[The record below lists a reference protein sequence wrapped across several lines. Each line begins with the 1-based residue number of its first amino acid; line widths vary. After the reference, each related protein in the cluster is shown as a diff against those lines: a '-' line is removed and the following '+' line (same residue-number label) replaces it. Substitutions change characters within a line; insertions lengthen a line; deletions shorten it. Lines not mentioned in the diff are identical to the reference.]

1 MTSSPLPV
9 EPVHPQVV
17 SESEQNPSQ
26 GGSSVPV
33 PVQPPPTV
41 AINKNS
47 TGPRIT
53 PPAVEPGASV
63 KLSHRLTIFLQ
74 CYIVFLNNSGYK
86 EGKYKLRIDACLN
99 HKLGYRDSGRILRT
113 SATMSFIIA
122 CRADDKSIHHKCQ
135 VKLLKT
141 VAYE

>member
-1 MTSSPLPV
+1 MYIVEPQTEIEYQPIGEIKPIDESSEVTSSPLPV

-74 CYIVFLNNSGYK
+74 CYIVFL
-86 EGKYKLRIDACLN
+86 GK
-99 HKLGYRDSGRILRT
+99 
-113 SATMSFIIA
+113 
-122 CRADDKSIHHKCQ
+122 
-135 VKLLKT
+135 
-141 VAYE
+141 

>member
-1 MTSSPLPV
+1 MILKLSVNQLTENNWCRSSNGSSLSIVEPQTEIEYQPIGETKPIDESSEVTSSPLPV

-47 TGPRIT
+47 TDPRIT
-53 PPAVEPGASV
+53 PPAVEPGGSV

-74 CYIVFLNNSGYK
+74 CCIVFLGIK
-86 EGKYKLRIDACLN
+86 RL
-99 HKLGYRDSGRILRT
+99 
-113 SATMSFIIA
+113 
-122 CRADDKSIHHKCQ
+122 
-135 VKLLKT
+135 
-141 VAYE
+141 